1 MSKGCMEELRNI
13 LGLNKRE
20 MFDVIDSDGQK
31 IPLGPYYF
39 DDNNLILDKDG
50 NTIGTHV
57 LWELLLGTYNIEREP
72 YKPREGD
79 MYWTVNINGGI
90 DFFYFHCN
98 DETDLMRLYI
108 MIKLNV
114 VSKREYEVI
123 IDDEKCNEENI
134 LKLYSE
140 IFCDV
145 YDYNDLAEA
154 EIERYEVDEDDTLK
168 EDYIK
173 IEQVYDEVYVENC
186 EDGWIEEELNV

>member
-79 MYWTVNINGGI
+79 MYWTVNINGDI

-98 DETDLMRLYI
+98 DETDLMRLYMGNCFSVRKAAEEAMDVI
-108 MIKLNV
+108 LEKFSAIKSEGL
-114 VSKREYEVI
+114 
-123 IDDEKCNEENI
+123 CNE
-134 LKLYSE
+134 
-140 IFCDV
+140 
-145 YDYNDLAEA
+145 
-154 EIERYEVDEDDTLK
+154 
-168 EDYIK
+168 
-173 IEQVYDEVYVENC
+173 
-186 EDGWIEEELNV
+186 